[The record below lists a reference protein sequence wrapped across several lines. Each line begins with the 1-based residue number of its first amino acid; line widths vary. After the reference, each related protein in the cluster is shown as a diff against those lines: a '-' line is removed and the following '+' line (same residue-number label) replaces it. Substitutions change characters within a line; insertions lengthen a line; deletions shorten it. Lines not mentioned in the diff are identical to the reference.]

1 MIRTKTT
8 KLGITYDLELINV
21 TERYI
26 TFTATCQNGV
36 NQFSIQNKWGD
47 LLERDIDQD
56 DDTFIGDLDLS
67 EIDNWVDRISVR
79 FYSSELAVICH
90 TNSNENENWH
100 FEVLCFG
107 QVKADIYVHD
117 PRNNQK
123 VVKSFQADDEQEI
136 EDLIT
141 KLK

>member
-1 MIRTKTT
+1 MTRTKTT

-36 NQFSIQNKWGD
+36 DQFSIPNKWGD

-67 EIDNWVDRISVR
+67 EIENWVNTLSVR
-79 FYSSELAVICH
+79 FYSSELADTCYM
-90 TNSNENENWH
+90 NSNKNENW
-100 FEVLCFG
+100 CFDVYCFD
-107 QVKADIYVHD
+107 QVRVNVYVHNPKD
-117 PRNNQK
+117 NQK
-123 VVKSFQADDEQEI
+123 VVKSFHAYDEQEI
-136 EDLIT
+136 EDLIN

>member
-21 TERYI
+21 TKGHI

-36 NQFSIQNKWGD
+36 GQFSIPNKWGD

-67 EIDNWVDRISVR
+67 EIDNWVDRISIR
-79 FYSSELAVICH
+79 FYSSELADICL

-100 FEVLCFG
+100 FAVYCFD
-107 QVKADIYVHD
+107 QVGANVYVHNPKD
-117 PRNNQK
+117 NQK
-123 VVKSFQADDEQEI
+123 VVKSFRAYNEQEI

>member
-1 MIRTKTT
+1 MTRTKTT

-26 TFTATCQNGV
+26 TFTAFCQSGAQ
-36 NQFSIQNKWGD
+36 QFSLENKWGD

-67 EIDNWVDRISVR
+67 EIENWVDRVSVR
-79 FYSSELAVICH
+79 FYSSELADICH
-90 TNSNENENWH
+90 TNSSENENWH
-100 FEVLCFG
+100 FEVYCFD
-107 QVKADIYVHD
+107 QVKARIYVHD
-117 PRNNQK
+117 LRNNQK
-123 VVKSFQADDEQEI
+123 VVKSFHAYDEQEI

>member
-1 MIRTKTT
+1 MIRTKKT
-8 KLGITYDLELINV
+8 KLGITYDLELVNV

-67 EIDNWVDRISVR
+67 EIDNWVDRLSVR
-79 FYSSELAVICH
+79 FYSSELAEICH
-90 TNSNENENWH
+90 MNSSENENWC
-100 FEVLCFG
+100 FEVFCFD
-107 QVKADIYVHD
+107 QVKARIYVHN
-117 PRNNQK
+117 PNNNQK

>member
-56 DDTFIGDLDLS
+56 DDTFIRDLDLS
-67 EIDNWVDRISVR
+67 EIENWVDRLSVR
-79 FYSSELAVICH
+79 FYSSELADICFV
-90 TNSNENENWH
+90 NSNEDENWC
-100 FEVLCFG
+100 FEVICFD
-107 QVKADIYVHD
+107 QVRVKIYVHD
-117 PRNNQK
+117 PKNGQK
-123 VVKSFQADDEQEI
+123 VVKSYVADDEQEI

>member
-36 NQFSIQNKWGD
+36 NQFSIPNKWGD

-67 EIDNWVDRISVR
+67 EIENWVDRLSVR
-79 FYSSELAVICH
+79 FYSSELAVICCM
-90 TNSNENENWH
+90 NSSENENWY
-100 FEVLCFG
+100 FEVFCFN
-107 QVKADIYVHD
+107 QVKARIYVHD
-117 PRNNQK
+117 PNNNQR

-136 EDLIT
+136 EDLIA